1 MSVRI
6 VLADDH
12 NIIRDGLKSM
22 LEKQSNLEVVAE
34 ADNGR
39 NAVDIVRQT
48 VPDVVVMDVGMPE
61 LNGIDATRQILSES
75 PKTKILALSMHSD
88 KQFVLTMLKS
98 GASGYLLKNCV
109 FNELIQAIDTV
120 VNNKTYLSP
129 SIANLVL
136 EELVTSQNNQA
147 SSAGRTILTG
157 REREVLQLLTE
168 GKTTKQIAAELHVSV
183 STVETHRRQTMEKL
197 NLHSIAEL
205 TKYAIREGLT
215 TLDQ

>member
-1 MSVRI
+1 MSIRI

-22 LEKQSNLEVVAE
+22 LEKQSDLEVVAE
-34 ADNGR
+34 ANNGR

-48 VPDVVVMDVGMPE
+48 KPNIVVMDVGMPE
-61 LNGIDATRQILSES
+61 LNGIDATRQILSEF
-75 PKTKILALSMHSD
+75 PKMKVLALSMHSD

-98 GASGYLLKNCV
+98 GASGYLLKNCA
-109 FNELIQAIDTV
+109 FNELIRAIKTV
-120 VNNKTYLSP
+120 VADKIYLSP

-136 EELVTSQNNQA
+136 EELVDETTNRRPPSSLTS
-147 SSAGRTILTG
+147 
-157 REREVLQLLTE
+157 REREVLQLITE
-168 GKTTKQIAAELHVSV
+168 GKTTKQIAIELHISA

-197 NLHSIAEL
+197 DLHSIAEL